1 MEDPNEVVIQIEFAS
16 TDEAKMS
23 RERLFAAKVLDRF
36 RDKTGP
42 TLVEEA
48 NTLV

>member
-23 RERLFAAKVLDRF
+23 RERLFASDPRRSPRGACARPGGVLY
-36 RDKTGP
+36 G
-42 TLVEEA
+42 L
-48 NTLV
+48 